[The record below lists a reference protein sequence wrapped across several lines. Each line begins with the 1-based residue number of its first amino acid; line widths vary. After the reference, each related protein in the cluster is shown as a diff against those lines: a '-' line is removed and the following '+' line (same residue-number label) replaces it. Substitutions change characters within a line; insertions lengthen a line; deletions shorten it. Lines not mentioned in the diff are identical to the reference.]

1 MTERAHNPY
10 HGFPGGR
17 PAWPTATWQQ
27 RAGTEANK
35 PNAETTRMHRRMQDA
50 RVMVEREDKG
60 LPTDA
65 RNRSIA
71 LMRRRG

>member
-17 PAWPTATWQQ
+17 PAWPTSTWQQ
-27 RAGTEANK
+27 RANTDTPCIESK
-35 PNAETTRMHRRMQDA
+35 RMKQRMQDA

-60 LPTDA
+60 LPTNA
-65 RNRSIA
+65 RNRAIT
-71 LMRRRG
+71 LMRRRA

>member
-1 MTERAHNPY
+1 MTERANNPY

-17 PAWPTATWQQ
+17 PAWPTSTWQQ
-27 RAGTEANK
+27 RAEVGTPCVESA
-35 PNAETTRMHRRMQDA
+35 RMKQRMRDA

-60 LPTDA
+60 LNTDA